1 MDLISE
7 TLAATTGGPA
17 MTKTRTAL
25 SFVAALTLALG
36 LLAGCSSSET
46 KSSEKTYCESWQ
58 KVSDSFQ
65 KLNDIAITTDG
76 VKGLDTAVEAISKS
90 VKELVSSADSML
102 KPKVEALQN
111 ALDSFGD
118 TLSSPQLSVDYLEKL
133 QSGSEDVNNAWN
145 DLVNAAKTSCPDV
158 KAVTV

>member
-1 MDLISE
+1 
-7 TLAATTGGPA
+7 
-17 MTKTRTAL
+17 MTKTRSAIT
-25 SFVAALTLALG
+25 FVAALTLALG

-46 KSSEKTYCESWQ
+46 KSSETKYCESWQ
-58 KVSDSFQ
+58 KVSDSFE

-102 KPKVEALQN
+102 KPKVEALQK
-111 ALDSFGD
+111 ALDSFGE
-118 TLSSPQLSVDYLEKL
+118 TLSSPQLSIDYLEKL

-158 KAVTV
+158 NAVTV

>member
-1 MDLISE
+1 
-7 TLAATTGGPA
+7 
-17 MTKTRTAL
+17 MTKTRSAITY
-25 SFVAALTLALG
+25 VAALTLALG

-46 KSSEKTYCESWQ
+46 KSSETKYCESWQ
-58 KVSDSFQ
+58 TVSDSFE

-90 VKELVSSADSML
+90 VKEMVSSADSML
-102 KPKVEALQN
+102 KPKVEALQK
-111 ALDSFGD
+111 ALDSFGT
-118 TLSSPQLSVDYLEKL
+118 TLSSPKLSIDYLEKL

-158 KAVTV
+158 NAVTV